1 MRTFTRR
8 VAGALPLLR
17 ASIAPCAEMLSRP
30 VAASRSQMT
39 TMRCQQQLFAARFLH
54 TTPFLS
60 KQKKAQEHTPTSFQD
75 LDVLGN
81 TPVPSTSVDV
91 CMYDGFGL
99 NSGITITDGD
109 GALLVDGEAFTWR
122 PWEVS
127 GEMRL
132 FNDKGQFDVPAEAL
146 GVFDMLWPRPGNT
159 DNSWESCCR
168 RLLPAGSRRHSFA
181 NSSSRVDL
189 LIVGTG
195 KSIAPLSPDLRK
207 HISSL
212 GMRLEVL
219 DTRNAASQFNLLAT
233 ERGVADVAAALI
245 PIGWQEGIGA
255 AE

>member
-8 VAGALPLLR
+8 LPGALPLPR
-17 ASIAPCAEMLSRP
+17 ASIAPCVKTLSRP
-30 VAASRSQMT
+30 LAASRPRT
-39 TMRCQQQLFAARFLH
+39 TTMAMRCQQQLLAARSLH
-54 TTPFLS
+54 TTSFLS
-60 KQKKAQEHTPTSFQD
+60 KQKKAQEHTPTNFQD

-122 PWEVS
+122 PWEIS
-127 GEMRL
+127 GELRL
-132 FNDKGQFDVPAEAL
+132 LNDKGQFDVPAETL
-146 GVFDMLWPRPGNT
+146 GVFDMLWPRP
-159 DNSWESCCR
+159 
-168 RLLPAGSRRHSFA
+168 
-181 NSSSRVDL
+181 DL

-195 KSIAPLSPDLRK
+195 KSIAPLSPELRK

>member
-1 MRTFTRR
+1 MRPFTRR
-8 VAGALPLLR
+8 LREALPSPR
-17 ASIAPCAEMLSRP
+17 ASVAPCTKTLSRP
-30 VAASRSQMT
+30 LARQYGTSSSPRTIAAT
-39 TMRCQQQLFAARFLH
+39 TLRQQQRRLFAARSIH
-54 TTPFLS
+54 TS
-60 KQKKAQEHTPTSFQD
+60 SRMRKQQKTQEHTPTSFQD

-81 TPVPSTSVDV
+81 VPVPSTSVDV

-122 PWEVS
+122 PWEIT

-132 FNDKGQFDVPAEAL
+132 LNDKGQFDVPAEAF
-146 GVFDMLWPRPGNT
+146 GVFDMLWPRPA
-159 DNSWESCCR
+159 
-168 RLLPAGSRRHSFA
+168 RLGQLA
-181 NSSSRVDL
+181 NSMIDL
-189 LIVGTG
+189 LVIGTG
-195 KSIAPLSPDLRK
+195 KSIAPLSPELKK

-233 ERGVADVAAALI
+233 ERGVTEVAAVLI

-255 AE
+255 GE